1 MEIYKRGGAA
11 WTVDKAGHIG
21 WKWMV
26 EPIPDT
32 PRAKPVIVP
41 SSQTKV
47 RIEQL

>member
-1 MEIYKRGGAA
+1 
-11 WTVDKAGHIG
+11 VDKAGHIG

-26 EPIPDT
+26 DPISDT
-32 PRAKPVIVP
+32 PPKKPVIVP